1 MIFHF
6 RHLSRNDAVGFGSA
20 TVSVALSGV
29 SPDNPSLISP
39 SPNSEK
45 LNSGE
50 VFGETPKT
58 AVETTALPNPT
69 ASFRLRARLK
79 WLAFFLL
86 PLCARAESTN
96 RELARAT
103 AAIVA
108 WLLSALWPEAP
119 ASQVD
124 LQNHKA

>member
-1 MIFHF
+1 MEEDLWMPPKMSI
-6 RHLSRNDAVGFGSA
+6 RHALSRNDAVGFGSA

-45 LNSGE
+45 LNTGK

-69 ASFRLRARLK
+69 ASFRLNPLPGRS
-79 WLAFFLL
+79 AFGAQ
-86 PLCARAESTN
+86 PPR
-96 RELARAT
+96 
-103 AAIVA
+103 
-108 WLLSALWPEAP
+108 P
-119 ASQVD
+119 
-124 LQNHKA
+124 